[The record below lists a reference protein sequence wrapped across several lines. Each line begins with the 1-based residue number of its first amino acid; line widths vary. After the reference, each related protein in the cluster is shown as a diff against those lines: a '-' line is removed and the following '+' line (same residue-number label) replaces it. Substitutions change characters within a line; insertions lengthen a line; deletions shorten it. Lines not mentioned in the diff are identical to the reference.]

1 MNLYSLLWQ
10 INRLLV
16 KKALSPGILYC
27 FWPHSDSW
35 RPLVV
40 ADSWSL
46 PTNYHWPPQLLTKT
60 TWIIT
65 FKIIKKYN
73 FSVVLHKHKKVL
85 CTVLFSWIADIKSL
99 FYFTWFDTGLVWFD
113 LLWFGLVWFNLVW
126 FGLVSSQWIIYITES
141 SEDRYS
147 AQI

>member
-46 PTNYHWPPQLLTKT
+46 PTNYHCPPQLLTKT

-65 FKIIKKYN
+65 FKIIKNIIFQWCYISIRKYYVP
-73 FSVVLHKHKKVL
+73 FHLAGLQTSKVCFIL
-85 CTVLFSWIADIKSL
+85 L
-99 FYFTWFDTGLVWFD
+99 GLVWFGLIWFD
-113 LLWFGLVWFNLVW
+113 LLWFGLIW

-141 SEDRYS
+141 REDRYS